1 MTSLMRT
8 FPPLLLLTL
17 CLTSPVTAQGQ
28 GSTPSPSD
36 RSGHDASGIPLRT
49 LYRGTLTQV
58 EDRLLLAPCG
68 GGRTVRVRDVSP
80 EVIITAALTDIG
92 FDRYRRLHLE
102 AWGRMRDGELWIDRL
117 NRAGVEMGCGNTG
130 FGLRAQGNEPGWQVE
145 TRDREVRLTRLGEAP
160 LRAPPVALAWHWTQS
175 SQHRPEGHLSVQTE
189 SARWH
194 LQMAPRLCR
203 DTMADA
209 VYGLTATLSVQAPQ
223 PAGTYK
229 GCAFLG
235 TERMP

>member
-1 MTSLMRT
+1 MTSLNRT
-8 FPPLLLLTL
+8 LLPLVLLGL
-17 CLTSPVTAQGQ
+17 CLVSPVSAQGP
-28 GSTPSPSD
+28 GSAPAPAD
-36 RSGHDASGIPLRT
+36 RAGRDASGIPLRT

-58 EDRLLLAPCG
+58 EDRLLLTPCG
-68 GGRTVRVRDVSP
+68 SGRTVRVRDVSP
-80 EVIITAALTDIG
+80 EVIITSALTDIG

-117 NRAGVEMGCGNTG
+117 NRAGVEMGCGKTG

-145 TRDREVRLTRLGEAP
+145 TSEKQVRLTRLGEAP
-160 LRAPPVALAWHWTQS
+160 LLAPPVALAWLWTHG
-175 SQHRPEGHLSVQTE
+175 SQHRPQGELSVRTD
-189 SARWH
+189 SAQWS
-194 LQMAPRLCR
+194 LQMTPRLCR

-223 PAGTYK
+223 PAGTYQ
-229 GCAFLG
+229 GCAFVG